1 MPPYRLGDRYG
12 GIHCWP
18 RRHLGEVWRD
28 SLTINPEKCK
38 SKTMAG
44 YYEGRTAH
52 RRERGPRQ

>member
-12 GIHCWP
+12 GIRSWP
-18 RRHLGEVWRD
+18 RRHLGEVWRG
-28 SLTINPEKCK
+28 LINHK
-38 SKTMAG
+38 SGEVQVKNVAG